1 MPDDTLF
8 AVEEDQSMAT
18 VTITL
23 DQPSLGNCYRSV
35 VIKMLVNTLR
45 AIQA

>member
-8 AVEEDQSMAT
+8 VVEEDQSMAT

-23 DQPSLGNCYRSV
+23 DQPPLGNCYRSAV
-35 VIKMLVNTLR
+35 KKMLVNTLR

>member
-8 AVEEDQSMAT
+8 AVEEDQSMT
-18 VTITL
+18 PVTITL
-23 DQPSLGNCYRSV
+23 DQPSLGNCFRSA
-35 VIKMLVNTLR
+35 VIKTLVDTLR